1 MGIFMLFHIEPS
13 NGLAIY
19 DQIVRQVKFA
29 VAGGALKPGEMMPS
43 VRELAR
49 DLAINPNTIARAYR
63 ALRDDRVIDPVRGTG
78 LEVAAGAW
86 EQCRAERL
94 KLIRERIRQVLIEA
108 KQSRLEIREVRALI
122 EKELADLERDK
133 G

>member
-1 MGIFMLFHIEPS
+1 MLFHIDAS

-29 VAGGALKPGEMMPS
+29 VAGGVLKPGEMMPS

-63 ALRDDRVIDPVRGTG
+63 ELRDDRVIDPVRGTG
-78 LEVAAGAW
+78 LEVAAGAC
-86 EQCRAERL
+86 EQCRTERL
-94 KLIRERIRQVLIEA
+94 NLIRERIRQVLIEA
-108 KQSRLEIREVRALI
+108 KQSRLETREVRALI